1 MTGGVVVVLG
11 HTGHNFA
18 AGMTGGMAF
27 VYDPDGTFVNR
38 YNPELVDVARLTH
51 SGMARLVKS
60 LLRRHHELTNSPRA
74 RELLMNWEAAAPA
87 FWRVLPKDRVA
98 EIEAM
103 NEFSGFRHT

>member
-74 RELLMNWEAAAPA
+74 RAADELGGSCTRLLACA
-87 FWRVLPKDRVA
+87 PKDRVA